1 MKSEPLTKCFPMLI
15 LLCLLAAL
23 LLANCIGKINVMGR
37 DVPDSEYK
45 ASYDLAIIRE
55 KQGLE
60 PTDVHDEYGRI
71 PSWDQFWCTIGG
83 TQDVTK
89 PARSRRLKRY
99 IITQRR
105 AAGLRELSSRMSFI
119 YTESNTDSWPSMQ
132 DHYYKSGD
140 PRIFQ

>member
-1 MKSEPLTKCFPMLI
+1 MKSESLPKCIPLI
-15 LLCLLAAL
+15 QRLCLLAAL
-23 LLANCIGKINVMGR
+23 MLAGCIGKINVMGR
-37 DVPDSEYK
+37 DVPDREYK
-45 ASYDLAIIRE
+45 TSYDLDIARE

-60 PTDVHDEYGRI
+60 PTGVHDEHGRI

-83 TQDVTK
+83 TQDVSK

-99 IITQRR
+99 IIKQRR

-119 YTESNTDSWPSMQ
+119 YTESNTDSWPSMH
-132 DHYYKSGD
+132 DHYYKPGD

>member
-1 MKSEPLTKCFPMLI
+1 MIMR
-15 LLCLLAAL
+15 LCLLAVL
-23 LLANCIGKINVMGR
+23 LLASCISKINVMGR